1 MGGGDG
7 AEDGR
12 GQGGEAEEFH
22 GVFEAQDEAVDD
34 KGDDVGSAVDLL
46 GAADGLGGDVGP

>member
-34 KGDDVGSAVDLL
+34 KGDHVDSAVDLL